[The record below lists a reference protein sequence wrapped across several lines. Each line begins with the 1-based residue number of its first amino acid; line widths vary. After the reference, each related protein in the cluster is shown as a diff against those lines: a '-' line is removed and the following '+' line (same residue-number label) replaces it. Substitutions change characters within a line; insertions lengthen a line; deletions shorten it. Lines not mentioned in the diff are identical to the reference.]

1 MTNEV
6 TMVGK
11 TIAGVIY
18 PDSTENGFSIL
29 FTDWTVLNISERMQ
43 AGAIV
48 VTYEG
53 QEVINEREDLYD

>member
-11 TIAGVIY
+11 TIAGVSY

-29 FTDWTVLNISERMQ
+29 FTDGTVLNIYERMQ

-48 VTYEG
+48 VKYQG
-53 QEVINEREDLYD
+53 QEVVNERND

>member
-1 MTNEV
+1 MTEV

-11 TIAGVIY
+11 TIAGVSY
-18 PDSTENGFSIL
+18 PDSTENGFTLL
-29 FTDWTVLNISERMQ
+29 FTDGTQLNIFERMQ

>member
-1 MTNEV
+1 MSEV

-11 TIAGVIY
+11 TIAGVSY
-18 PDSTENGFSIL
+18 PDSTEHGFSLL
-29 FTDWTVLNISERMQ
+29 FTDGTVLNISERMQ

-53 QEVINEREDLYD
+53 QEVVNEREDFYD